1 MDTIQT
7 LYQKAM
13 KFAGEKHRN
22 QTVPGSTA
30 NYLLHLSNVAMEI
43 LVIYIESPSF
53 DLALAVQTAILHD
66 TLEDTDAT
74 YEDLEE
80 RFGNKVADAVLALTK
95 NPTIIGKRE
104 KMEDSIERINALG
117 PEVGMVKLADRI
129 TNLQAPPAHWSQE
142 KIGRYLD
149 EAVYIA
155 DKLTSKHAYLEA
167 RLAEKIEEYRAFV

>member
-1 MDTIQT
+1 MDNIQA

-74 YEDLEE
+74 YEELEE
-80 RFGNKVADAVLALTK
+80 QFGMKVAEAVLALTK
-95 NPTIIGKRE
+95 NPTLVGKRQ
-104 KMEDSIERINALG
+104 KMEDSVNRINALG

-129 TNLQAPPAHWSQE
+129 TNLQAPPAHWSQD
-142 KIGRYLD
+142 KRGRYLD
-149 EAVYIA
+149 EAVFISEQ
-155 DKLTSKHAYLEA
+155 LTGKHAYLEA
-167 RLAEKIEEYRAFV
+167 RLRDKIEGYREFV